1 MMGPSTNNKVLYR
14 ANYEGLY
21 LFKRVYTRNLRAS
34 GSVAL
39 LILASPVFKLPLHAA
54 SVPGSLHARPQAGL
68 SDGAAAPRGGRPS
81 VQTGRRSQ
89 GSQIRQRADGV

>member
-1 MMGPSTNNKVLYR
+1 MKDYTFLKGVYKKSEGIWFSST
-14 ANYEGLY
+14 
-21 LFKRVYTRNLRAS
+21 
-34 GSVAL
+34 
-39 LILASPVFKLPLHAA
+39 LILSSSVFKLPLHAA